1 MPVRRTCLKDIMHPV
16 LEVSSLFQAVL
27 DELTHKQ
34 SELNRADPYNQD
46 HGDHMVEIFQI
57 AVRAAQEKQS
67 GSLAEAMEYASQ
79 LLQGCEHN
87 GSAQVYARG
96 LTCLAA
102 QFSQRQIDLD
112 DLAPYAQ
119 VAISGKKQDNGN
131 SNGGRSGDILKALL
145 SALAEWEHLETENPG
160 PSPGMDLGYLF
171 GVGMAYLQAKQ
182 QGGDRLRVLAETV
195 VSSSPLG
202 RVPHRHQSGL
212 LVVQQI
218 LQSLGDLPDSN

>member
-1 MPVRRTCLKDIMHPV
+1 MPPV
-16 LEVSSLFQAVL
+16 LEVSSLFQSVL
-27 DELTHKQ
+27 DALILKQ
-34 SELNRADPYNQD
+34 SELNLADPYNQD
-46 HGDHMVEIFQI
+46 HGDHMVEIFRI

-67 GSLAEAMEYASQ
+67 GTLADAMEYASQ
-79 LLQGCEHN
+79 LLQGCVEN

-96 LTCLAA
+96 LSCLAE

-119 VAISGKKQDNGN
+119 VAISGKKPENGQ

-145 SALAEWEHLETENPG
+145 TALAEWERLETEQPG
-160 PSPGMDLGYLF
+160 STRGVDLGYLF
-171 GVGMAYLQAKQ
+171 GVGMAYMQAKQ

-212 LVVQQI
+212 LVVQTL
-218 LQSLGDLPDSN
+218 LQALGDLPGSA

>member
-1 MPVRRTCLKDIMHPV
+1 MPPA
-16 LEVSSLFQAVL
+16 LEVSGLFQAVL

-34 SELNRADPYNQD
+34 SELNQADPYNQN
-46 HGDHMVEIFQI
+46 HGDNMVEIFDI

-79 LLQGCEHN
+79 LLLGCENN

-102 QFSQRQIDLD
+102 QFSQRQLDLV

-119 VAISGKKQDNGN
+119 VAISGEKRDNGR

-145 SALAEWEHLETENPG
+145 SALAEWERLEAEQPG
-160 PSPGMDLGYLF
+160 AGRGMDLGYLL
-171 GVGMAYLQAKQ
+171 GIGMAYLQAKQ
-182 QGGDRLRVLAETV
+182 QGGDRLKVLAETV

-212 LVVQQI
+212 LVVQKI
-218 LQSLGDLPDSN
+218 LQALGDLPAPD

>member
-1 MPVRRTCLKDIMHPV
+1 MPPV
-16 LEVSSLFQAVL
+16 LEVASIFQMVL
-27 DELTHKQ
+27 DALIVEQ
-34 SELNRADPYNQD
+34 PELNQADPYNQD

-67 GSLAEAMEYASQ
+67 GSLADAMEYASQ
-79 LLQGCEHN
+79 LLLGCEEN

-102 QFSQRQIDLD
+102 EFSQRQIDLA

-119 VAISGKKQDNGN
+119 VAISGEKQDNGR
-131 SNGGRSGDILKALL
+131 STGGRSGDILKALL
-145 SALAEWEHLETENPG
+145 SALAEWERLETEQPG
-160 PSPGMDLGYLF
+160 SARGMDLGYLL
-171 GVGMAYLQAKQ
+171 GIGMAYLQAKQ
-182 QGGDRLRVLAETV
+182 QGGDRLKVLAETV

-212 LVVQQI
+212 LVVQKI
-218 LQSLGDLPDSN
+218 LQALGDLPAPD

>member
-1 MPVRRTCLKDIMHPV
+1 MPPV
-16 LEVSSLFQAVL
+16 LEVSSLFQSVL
-27 DELTHKQ
+27 DTLIHHQ
-34 SELNRADPYNQD
+34 GELNQIDPYNHN
-46 HGDHMVEIFQI
+46 HGDHMVEIFLA

-67 GSLAEAMEYASQ
+67 DSLAQAMQYASQ
-79 LLQGCEHN
+79 LLAGYNEN

-96 LTCLAA
+96 LTCLSE
-102 QFSQRQIDLD
+102 QFSQRRIDLD

-119 VAISGKKQDNGN
+119 VAISGKKQENGQ
-131 SNGGRSGDILKALL
+131 SGSGRSGDILKALL
-145 SALAEWEHLETENPG
+145 SALSEWEHLEAEQPG
-160 PSPGMDLGYLF
+160 PNRGLDLGYLF

-212 LVVQQI
+212 LVVQT
-218 LQSLGDLPDSN
+218 LLEALGDQQVSG

>member
-1 MPVRRTCLKDIMHPV
+1 MHPV

-79 LLQGCEHN
+79 LLQDYDDN

-102 QFSQRQIDLD
+102 QFSQRQLDLV

-119 VAISGKKQDNGN
+119 VAISGEKRENGQ
-131 SNGGRSGDILKALL
+131 STGGRSGEILKSLL
-145 SALAEWEHLETENPG
+145 SALAEWERLEAEQPG
-160 PSPGMDLGYLF
+160 SGRGMDLGYLL
-171 GVGMAYLQAKQ
+171 GIGMAYLQAKQ
-182 QGGDRLRVLAETV
+182 QGGDRLKVLAETV

-212 LVVQQI
+212 LVVQKI
-218 LQSLGDLPDSN
+218 LRALGDTPAPD

>member
-1 MPVRRTCLKDIMHPV
+1 VRRTYLKEIMAPV
-16 LEVSSLFQAVL
+16 LELSSLFQAVL
-27 DELTHKQ
+27 DVLTHKQ
-34 SELNRADPYNQD
+34 PELNQVDPYNQD

-57 AVRAAQEKQS
+57 AVHAAQEKRS
-67 GSLAEAMEYASQ
+67 ASLAEAMEYASQ
-79 LLQGCEHN
+79 LLMASGDN
-87 GSAQVYARG
+87 GSAQVYAHG
-96 LTCLAA
+96 LTCLAE
-102 QFSQRQIDLD
+102 QFSQRQINLD

-119 VAISGKKQDNGN
+119 VAISGKKQGNGQ

-145 SALAEWEHLETENPG
+145 SALAEWERLETDQPG
-160 PSPGMDLGYLF
+160 SARGVDLGYLL

-212 LVVQQI
+212 LVVQKI
-218 LQSLGDLPDSN
+218 LQALGDLPVTD